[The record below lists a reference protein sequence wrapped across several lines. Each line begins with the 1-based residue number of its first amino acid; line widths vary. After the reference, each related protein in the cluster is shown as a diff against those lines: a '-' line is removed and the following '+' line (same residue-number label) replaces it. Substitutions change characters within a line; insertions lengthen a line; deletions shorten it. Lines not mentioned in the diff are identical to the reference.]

1 MWRVVVGRFEAGI
14 AHQGKVGEMKNQF
27 DGVVVNELRRFEAS
41 LEAIARN
48 LRGKQILTPSEKS
61 LVQDAYSSLKE
72 ELRAAKKYGTV
83 GGAKRQQSET
93 ERLFF
98 SPAVNRALQSLTAPT
113 NSNPLTSRWR
123 SGLFGAQHEISY
135 RLHGLEKYLA
145 EGN

>member
-1 MWRVVVGRFEAGI
+1 MN
-14 AHQGKVGEMKNQF
+14 MKNQF

-41 LEAIARN
+41 LEAIQRD
-48 LRGKQILTPSEKS
+48 LTGKQTLTPSEIS
-61 LVQDAYSSLKE
+61 LLQDAYSHIKN

-83 GGAKRQQSET
+83 GGAKRQQYAS

-98 SPAVNRALQSLTAPT
+98 SPAVSRALQSLTAST
-113 NSNPLTSRWR
+113 SSNPLRSRWPSLLLEAR
-123 SGLFGAQHEISY
+123 FEISY